1 MKLFLKKKNKDI
13 VGYFL
18 IIVHIV
24 GAIGISIESS
34 RNIFLFLVPYNL
46 ILTFIL
52 SFFYVSI
59 VKYFR
64 PIFLI
69 FLLGFFFELIGVKTG
84 ILFGEYSYG
93 DTLGFKVLNIPLVIG
108 LNWAVLSLA
117 TYSLFSHFLN
127 NKYMLIIF
135 SSLSMV
141 LLDLIIEP
149 VAIKFSF
156 WSWAASSV
164 PIQNYIMWFFISI
177 IMHII
182 LLLYKANVHYKFG
195 LYIILSQAV
204 FFIYL
209 NLI

>member
-156 WSWAASSV
+156 WSWSTTSV

>member
-24 GAIGISIESS
+24 GAIGISIQSS
-34 RNIFLFLVPYNL
+34 SSFFLFLVPYNL
-46 ILTFIL
+46 ILIFIL
-52 SFFYVSI
+52 SFFYISI
-59 VKYFR
+59 EKYYR

-69 FLLGFFFELIGVKTG
+69 VLLGFLFELIGVKTG
-84 ILFGEYSYG
+84 ILFGVYSYG
-93 DTLGFKVLNIPLVIG
+93 DTLGCKVLDVPLVIG

-117 TYSLFSHFLN
+117 TYSLFYRFFN
-127 NKYMLIIF
+127 KKYMVIIF
-135 SSLSMV
+135 SSLCMV

-156 WSWAASSV
+156 WSWSTTSV

-182 LLLYKANVHYKFG
+182 LLFYKTSVHYKFG
-195 LYIILSQAV
+195 LYIILSQAL

>member
-34 RNIFLFLVPYNL
+34 SSFFLFLVPYNL
-46 ILTFIL
+46 ILIFIL
-52 SFFYVSI
+52 SFFYISI
-59 VKYFR
+59 EKYYR

-69 FLLGFFFELIGVKTG
+69 VLLGFLFELIGVKTG
-84 ILFGEYSYG
+84 ILFGVYSYG
-93 DTLGFKVLNIPLVIG
+93 DTLGCKVLDVPLVIG

-117 TYSLFSHFLN
+117 TYSLFYHFFN
-127 NKYMLIIF
+127 KKYMVIIF
-135 SSLSMV
+135 SSLCMV

-156 WSWAASSV
+156 WSWSTTSV

-182 LLLYKANVHYKFG
+182 LLFYKTSVHYKFG
-195 LYIILSQAV
+195 LYIILSQAL